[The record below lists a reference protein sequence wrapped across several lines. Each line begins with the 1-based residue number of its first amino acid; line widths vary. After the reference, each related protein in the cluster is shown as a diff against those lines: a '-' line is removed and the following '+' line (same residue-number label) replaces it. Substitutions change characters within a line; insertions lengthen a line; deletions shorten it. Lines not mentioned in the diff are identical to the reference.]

1 MPACNVL
8 VLGAQRKNLEGF
20 STANKLHRGY
30 LTETDIFKNTP
41 EDYQKQALRKL
52 ASKCVLAAR
61 YDAFRVIPV
70 VDKDEDTLQK
80 NSNLFIDEKNN
91 GNNSN
96 NIIDNKENSKGKTKN
111 NIFTSVLSEMIK

>member
-30 LTETDIFKNTP
+30 LSETVLFKNTP
-41 EDYQKQALRKL
+41 EDFQKQALRKL
-52 ASKCVLAAR
+52 ATKCVLAAR

-70 VDKDEDTLQK
+70 VDIDQGSTINNVSLFEEKG
-80 NSNLFIDEKNN
+80 NSSKIDEIISIDSKLNN
-91 GNNSN
+91 
-96 NIIDNKENSKGKTKN
+96 KGIGK
-111 NIFTSVLSEMIK
+111 I